1 MSKILPYYR
10 RCFYTHSK
18 STQTLSSRKCAG
30 IVVMYEGLI
39 YHETYNER
47 WLYTRW
53 RCQNFIPVEK
63 GESAETSLE
72 SLCTSSWPIKDI
84 SELGLS
90 TLFAT
95 RHAQIRLPS
104 RPKSESWQSIS
115 KNTRLQI
122 PLFTKMILENE
133 RDQSYFAGFS
143 RKYVSPRVAFILH
156 YWYFKG
162 SWLLYLKV
170 TGKEYFH
177 DLGGCWGNKEWGSVK
192 GMNLISAT
200 EPN

>member
-1 MSKILPYYR
+1 MQESWLCTRVLFTMKPTMNLSFTRDDTVKILYQL
-10 RCFYTHSK
+10 K
-18 STQTLSSRKCAG
+18 
-30 IVVMYEGLI
+30 
-39 YHETYNER
+39 
-47 WLYTRW
+47 
-53 RCQNFIPVEK
+53 K

-72 SLCTSSWPIKDI
+72 SVCTSSWPIKDI

-104 RPKSESWQSIS
+104 RPKSESWQSKS
-115 KNTRLQI
+115 KNTHLQI

-133 RDQSYFAGFS
+133 GDQSYFAGFS

-177 DLGGCWGNKEWGSVK
+177 DLGGCWGNEEWGSVK